1 MVFDYLKLKFRAL
14 SYAYR
19 RIIYYP
25 FFRTIKIA
33 IGKNLSIRGGK
44 GIHSFGD
51 NMVIYDNV
59 VIESHNPNGQII
71 FGADCILSY
80 GVIISCTEKIIIGN
94 DVWIGEYASIRD
106 STHSFSIHTSLKSS
120 KDKIEPITIGNNVW
134 IGRNTLIMPGA
145 SIGNNVVI
153 GANSIVKG
161 KCEDNCMYAGTP
173 AVLKKYLTDEQT

>member
-1 MVFDYLKLKFRAL
+1 MVFDYLKIKFRAII
-14 SYAYR
+14 YAYR
-19 RIIYYP
+19 RVIYYP
-25 FFRTIKIA
+25 FFRTFRIA

-59 VIESHNPNGQII
+59 VIESHNPNGRII
-71 FGADCILSY
+71 FGADCILSF
-80 GVIISCTEKIIIGN
+80 GVIISCSEKIIIGN

-106 STHSFSIHTSLKSS
+106 STHNFSIHGSLKRST
-120 KDKIEPITIGNNVW
+120 DKIEPITIGNNVW
-134 IGRNTLIMPGA
+134 IGRNTLIMPGT

-161 KCEDNCMYAGTP
+161 NCEDNSMYAGTP
-173 AVLKKYLTDEQT
+173 AVIKKYLTN